1 MATSDAYGKRLGER
15 VRAEYAPAIVTR
27 VLRKADMAVTEIR
40 CDHPLPGMSGSLQRE
55 DAFLVALRLR
65 DFRGFQYWEDGRQAP
80 VHDLRAGQICLFDLK
95 RDPVGLLDKPYHS
108 LSFYLPRAALNAIAD
123 DTNAPRIGDLS
134 YKPGASVDDVTISS
148 LRSTM
153 LLALANP
160 EQVNQ
165 LFLDHVMLAV
175 GMHVAQ
181 TYGGMRPISPRVRG
195 RLAPWQVRR
204 AKEILSA
211 HLDGGIPLQEVAR
224 ECQLSMGHFSR
235 QFRRTTGLPPHKWLL
250 TRRIEVAKEK
260 LGDRRLSLSDVA
272 AACGFADQSH
282 LTRAFTRMV
291 GVSPGAWRRALGR
304 GEAQR

>member
-1 MATSDAYGKRLGER
+1 MATSDGYGQRLGER
-15 VRAEYAPAIVTR
+15 MRVDNPPAIVTR
-27 VLRKADMAVTEIR
+27 VLRKADLAATEIR

-55 DAFLVALRLR
+55 DAFLVALQLR
-65 DFRGFQYWEDGRQAP
+65 DFPRHQFWEDGRQAP
-80 VHDLRAGQICLFDLK
+80 VFDLRAGEIRLCDLK
-95 RDPVGLLDKPYHS
+95 RDPVVLIDKPLHS
-108 LSFYLPRAALNAIAD
+108 LEFYLPRAALNAIAD

-134 YKPGASVDDVTISS
+134 YKPGAGHDDVLISS

-153 LLALANP
+153 LLTLANP

-165 LFLDHVMLAV
+165 LFVDHVMLAV

-181 TYGGMRPISPRVRG
+181 TYGGMRPLSPRVRG
-195 RLAPWQVRR
+195 GLAPWQVRR

-211 HLDGGIPLQEVAR
+211 HLDGDISLQEVAR
-224 ECQLSMGHFSR
+224 ECHLSMSHFSR

-260 LGDRRLSLSDVA
+260 LGDPRLSLPDVA

-282 LTRAFTRMV
+282 LTRVFTRMV
-291 GVSPGAWRRALGR
+291 GVSPGAWRRAL
-304 GEAQR
+304 E